1 MNNPKSRNDFTT
13 GSLESA
19 GSSYDRQR
27 LVLLGKSNFA
37 HCPPQ
42 YRDGATEG
50 RFDELLLRD
59 AYKIGIRFFYNLQ
72 QFRRDSPR
80 IENSVYFAEQGVG
93 YIEKEDGKLFFVRE
107 HACYSGL
114 DAYSLTYN
122 SLGELPDS
130 ISGDDPLVISSI
142 TPKNYLH
149 ALATPHSV
157 IASIDSFVP
166 TPVELEENSLL
177 GRKDNRVQSIDKDEL
192 REILTDEAIIDS
204 VKKTQSQLALSSRR
218 VNLTRKNSVLSAPI
232 IRAYPPYKG
241 TNRPKA
247 QKGAIIYNET
257 TDCLEY
263 FTGTQWRVIKWELS
277 D

>member
-1 MNNPKSRNDFTT
+1 MNNPKSKNDFTT
-13 GSLESA
+13 GYLESA
-19 GSSYDRQR
+19 GSSYDKQR

-50 RFDELLLRD
+50 RFDELLLRN
-59 AYKIGIRFFYNLQ
+59 AYKIGIRFFYHLE
-72 QFRRDSPR
+72 QFKRDSPHV
-80 IENSVYFAEQGVG
+80 EKSVTFAEQGVG
-93 YIEKEDGKLFFVRE
+93 YIEKEDDKLFFCRE
-107 HACYSGL
+107 NSCYSGR
-114 DAYSLTYN
+114 DAFSLTYN
-122 SLGELPDS
+122 TIGVPPEH
-130 ISGDDPLVISSI
+130 ISGDDPLIIHSI
-142 TPKNYLH
+142 APKNYIH
-149 ALATPHSV
+149 ALATPHSI
-157 IASIDSFVP
+157 IASIDSFTP

-232 IRAYPPYKG
+232 IRAYPPYKD
-241 TNRPKA
+241 NQKPKA
-247 QKGAIIYNET
+247 QKGSIIYNET

-263 FTGTQWRVIKWELS
+263 FTGTQWRIIKSELS